1 MPRPVVNASG
11 LRSTSEEEK
20 VSRSKTQ
27 LPLVSQ
33 CPSRSRAISLILVSS
48 KRKGLEKALYQVEE
62 ALKRAGPDVQATD
75 AGKAILEL
83 KAMLANGQE
92 AQLNG
97 SIDGGGSNKRA
108 RLTNAGSSADQD
120 DTSSDE
126 DDDQSLRSRK
136 RRESVLTQ
144 PRQQRTAPVKPE
156 ERLAIDDAEN
166 PLQLLARAS
175 DLHLSPE
182 SNHGQSPGTAIS
194 VPSVGVNGGGSK
206 SAMGAVAA
214 EELDAEMR
222 QVEAFFGTTNFNID
236 QGEDY
241 DPIDLGLV
249 TEEEAE
255 MLFDL

>member
-1 MPRPVVNASG
+1 M
-11 LRSTSEEEK
+11 
-20 VSRSKTQ
+20 
-27 LPLVSQ
+27 
-33 CPSRSRAISLILVSS
+33 SS

-83 KAMLANGQE
+83 KTMLANGQE

-120 DTSSDE
+120 DSSSDE
-126 DDDQSLRSRK
+126 DDEQSPRSHK

-144 PRQQRTAPVKPE
+144 PRPQRTTAPVKPE
-156 ERLAIDDAEN
+156 ERLAVDDAEN

-175 DLHLSPE
+175 NLHLSPE
-182 SNHGQSPGTAIS
+182 STHGQSPSTVIS
-194 VPSVGVNGGGSK
+194 LPVAGVNGGG
-206 SAMGAVAA
+206 GAATATAA
-214 EELDAEMR
+214 ADERDPEMR
-222 QVEAFFGTTNFNID
+222 QVETFFGTTHFNVD
-236 QGEDY
+236 HGEDY
-241 DPIDLGLV
+241 DPIEMGLV

>member
-1 MPRPVVNASG
+1 M
-11 LRSTSEEEK
+11 
-20 VSRSKTQ
+20 
-27 LPLVSQ
+27 
-33 CPSRSRAISLILVSS
+33 
-48 KRKGLEKALYQVEE
+48 EE

-83 KAMLANGQE
+83 KSMLANGQE

-97 SIDGGGSNKRA
+97 SIDGGGGGGSNKRA

-120 DTSSDE
+120 DSSSEE
-126 DDDQSLRSRK
+126 DDDQSPRSRK
-136 RRESVLTQ
+136 RRESILTQ
-144 PRQQRTAPVKPE
+144 PRHQHTAPLKPE

-175 DLHLSPE
+175 NLHLSPE
-182 SNHGQSPGTAIS
+182 SSHVQSPGTAIS
-194 VPSVGVNGGGSK
+194 VPTAGVNGGGTK
-206 SAMGAVAA
+206 SSVIGAAAAA
-214 EELDAEMR
+214 EELEPEMR
-222 QVEAFFGTTNFNID
+222 QIETFFGTTHFNVD

-241 DPIDLGLV
+241 DPVEMGLV